1 MEYVKKPISA
11 ILRSSRTVF
20 TFKDISLMWR
30 NTDKKAV
37 IAGINYYIS
46 TGQLH
51 RIRRGIYAKDKNY
64 DKTELACRI
73 YTPAYVSFETV
84 LTRAGINFQY
94 YGQIFIASYLARE
107 IVVDG
112 QVYQYR
118 KIKNTLLTDS
128 AGVLNKDGIAIATSE
143 RAFLDTLYL
152 NTDYHF
158 DNLASLTWDKVFDML
173 PLYNNKRMT
182 RKVQEFFAATKDNN
196 R

>member
-37 IAGINYYIS
+37 IAGINYYVS

-158 DNLASLTWDKVFDML
+158 DNLAPLNWDKVFEIL
-173 PLYNNKRMT
+173 PLYDNKRMT
-182 RKVQEFFAATKDNN
+182 RKVQEFFADAKDNK

>member
-128 AGVLNKDGIAIATSE
+128 AGVLNKDGIAIATTE

-182 RKVQEFFAATKDNN
+182 RKVQEFFTASKDNK

>member
-30 NTDKKAV
+30 NTDKKSV
-37 IAGINYYIS
+37 IAGINYYVS

-128 AGVLNKDGIAIATSE
+128 AGVLNKDGIAIATTE

-158 DNLASLTWDKVFDML
+158 DNLASLNWDKVFEIL
-173 PLYNNKRMT
+173 PLYDNKRMT
-182 RKVQEFFAATKDNN
+182 RKVQEFFADAKDNK

>member
-1 MEYVKKPISA
+1 MKYVKKPISA
-11 ILRSSRTVF
+11 ILRSGRTVF

-30 NTDKKAV
+30 NTDQKAV
-37 IAGINYYIS
+37 IAGINYYVS

-73 YTPAYVSFETV
+73 CTPAYVSFETV

-118 KIKNTLLTDS
+118 KIKNTLLTDP

-158 DNLASLTWDKVFDML
+158 DNLASLNWDKVFEML
-173 PLYNNKRMT
+173 PLYYNKRMT
-182 RKVQEFFAATKDNN
+182 RKVQEFFDADKDNKK
-196 R
+196 